1 MASKRVNRFRG
12 SRTHGCGSHKKR
24 RGAGSRGGRG
34 MTGAKAHRFVKFLKE
49 KPGHIGKYGF
59 TSHVSQ
65 NLKTI
70 NLCELERLA
79 DRLGIKEV
87 KLKEM
92 GYDKLLGKGKLSR
105 PFTVHV
111 DFISSKAREKVET
124 AGGKAIVPEPEPE
137 KTKPAEEEAQTDE

>member
-59 TSHVSQ
+59 TSHTST
-65 NLKTI
+65 NLKSI
-70 NLCELERLA
+70 NLCELARLA
-79 DRLGIKEV
+79 DKLGKKEIN
-87 KLKEM
+87 LKEL
-92 GYDKLLGKGKLSR
+92 GFDKLLGKGKFSNAL
-105 PFTVHV
+105 TVHA
-111 DFISSKAREKVET
+111 DFVSSKAREKIEAV
-124 AGGKAIVPEPEPE
+124 GGKVIVPEPEKTEVAE
-137 KTKPAEEEAQTDE
+137 KEAPQDE

>member
-59 TSHVSQ
+59 TSHVTQ

-70 NLCELERLA
+70 NLCEMERLA
-79 DRLGIKEV
+79 DRLGIKEI
-87 KLKEM
+87 KLKEL
-92 GYDKLLGKGKLSR
+92 GYDKLLGKGALTKPL
-105 PFTVHV
+105 TVHTNL
-111 DFISSKAREKVET
+111 ISSKAREKIEA
-124 AGGKAIVPEPEPE
+124 AGGKAIVPEPKPE
-137 KTKPAEEEAQTDE
+137 ESGTVKEEIQPDE